1 MRYQRKYWEVVTLLK
16 VTKVRVW
23 RSRVEGMVEWGW
35 EEVVLVLVVLVVLVL
50 VVGALVGCVEELL
63 GLEIVQGRAQASG
76 MRTTERRS
84 CGMKAKDV

>member
-23 RSRVEGMVEWGW
+23 RRRVEGMVEWGW
-35 EEVVLVLVVLVVLVL
+35 EEVVLVVVVL